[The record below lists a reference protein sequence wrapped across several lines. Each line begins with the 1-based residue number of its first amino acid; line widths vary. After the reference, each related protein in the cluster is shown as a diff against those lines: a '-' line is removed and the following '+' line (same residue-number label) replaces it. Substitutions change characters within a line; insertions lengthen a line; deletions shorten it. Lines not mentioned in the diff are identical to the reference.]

1 MGALGDVSIT
11 FVGGGTMAEALIRGL
26 LSKGLATGNQIT
38 ASDPLQERRAH
49 LSEELGIRTC
59 CSNVEAVA
67 GAEIV
72 VLAIKPQVLGEVL
85 EELAD
90 QIDSRALLLTIVAG
104 ARIDTIRGALGTGAI
119 VRIMPN
125 TPGQIGEGIS
135 VWTATRE
142 VSPPQMERAREI
154 VGALGE
160 QVHVEDE
167 KYLDMATALSGSGPA
182 YVFYFAEALIDAGV
196 HLGFSRA
203 VARKLVLQTLRGS
216 AAFAQKTGLHPAVL
230 RNMVTSPG
238 GTTAAG
244 LYQLDKGGLRAAVS
258 RAVWAAYKRARY
270 LGGLAGE

>member
-26 LSKGLATGNQIT
+26 LSKGLATGSQIT
-38 ASDPLQERRAH
+38 VSDPLQERRAH
-49 LSEELGIRTC
+49 LSEQLGIRTC

-67 GAEIV
+67 GAELV
-72 VLAIKPQVLGEVL
+72 VLAIKPQALGEVL

-90 QIDSRALLLTIVAG
+90 RIDSSALLLTIVAG
-104 ARIDTIRGALGTGAI
+104 ARIDTIRSALGTGAI

-135 VWTATRE
+135 VWTATGQ
-142 VSPPQMERAREI
+142 VSLPQMEQAREI
-154 VGALGE
+154 IRALGE
-160 QVHVEDE
+160 QVYVEDE
-167 KYLDMATALSGSGPA
+167 EYLDMATALSGSGPA

-203 VARKLVLQTLRGS
+203 VARKLVLQTVRGS
-216 AAFAQKTGLHPAVL
+216 AIFAQKTGLHPAVL

-258 RAVWAAYKRARY
+258 RAVWAAYQKARY
-270 LGGLAGE
+270 LGGLASE

>member
-1 MGALGDVSIT
+1 MGALGDVSISL
-11 FVGGGTMAEALIRGL
+11 VGGGTMAEALIRGL
-26 LSKGLATGNQIT
+26 LSKGLATESQIT

-49 LSEELGIRTC
+49 LSEQLGIRTC

-67 GAEIV
+67 GAELV
-72 VLAIKPQVLGEVL
+72 VLAIKPQALGEVL

-90 QIDSRALLLTIVAG
+90 RIDSSALLLTIVAG
-104 ARIDTIRGALGTGAI
+104 ARIDTIRSALGTGAI

-135 VWTATRE
+135 VWTATGQ
-142 VSPPQMERAREI
+142 VSPPQMEQAREI
-154 VGALGE
+154 VRALGE

-167 KYLDMATALSGSGPA
+167 EYLDMATALSGSGPA

-203 VARKLVLQTLRGS
+203 VARKLVLQTVRGS
-216 AAFAQKTGLHPAVL
+216 AIFAQKTGLHAAVL

-258 RAVWAAYKRARY
+258 RAVWAAYQKARY
-270 LGGLAGE
+270 LGGLASE

>member
-26 LSKGLATGNQIT
+26 LSKGLATGSQIT
-38 ASDPLQERRAH
+38 VSDPLQERRTH
-49 LSEELGIRTC
+49 LSEQLGIRTC

-67 GAEIV
+67 GAELV
-72 VLAIKPQVLGEVL
+72 VLAIKPQALGEVL

-90 QIDSRALLLTIVAG
+90 RIDSSALLLTIVAG
-104 ARIDTIRGALGTGAI
+104 AKIDTIRSALGTGAI

-135 VWTATRE
+135 VWTATGQ
-142 VSPPQMERAREI
+142 VSPPQMEQAREI
-154 VGALGE
+154 VRALGE

-167 KYLDMATALSGSGPA
+167 EYLDMATALSGSGPA

-203 VARKLVLQTLRGS
+203 VARKLVLQTVRGS

-258 RAVWAAYKRARY
+258 RAVWAAYQKARY
-270 LGGLAGE
+270 LGGLASE

>member
-26 LSKGLATGNQIT
+26 LSKGLATGSQIT
-38 ASDPLQERRAH
+38 VSDPLQERRAH
-49 LSEELGIRTC
+49 LSEQLGIRTC

-72 VLAIKPQVLGEVL
+72 VLAIKPQALDEVL

-90 QIDSRALLLTIVAG
+90 RIDSSALLLTIVAG
-104 ARIDTIRGALGTGAI
+104 ARIDTIRSALGTGAI

-135 VWTATRE
+135 VWTATGQ
-142 VSPPQMERAREI
+142 VSLPQMEQAREI
-154 VGALGE
+154 IRALGE
-160 QVHVEDE
+160 QVYVEDE
-167 KYLDMATALSGSGPA
+167 EYLDMATALSGSGPA

-203 VARKLVLQTLRGS
+203 VARKLVLQTVRGS

-258 RAVWAAYKRARY
+258 RAVWAAYQKARY
-270 LGGLAGE
+270 LGGLASE

>member
-26 LSKGLATGNQIT
+26 LSKGLATGSQIT
-38 ASDPLQERRAH
+38 VSDPLQERRAH
-49 LSEELGIRTC
+49 LSEQLGIRTC

-67 GAEIV
+67 GAELV
-72 VLAIKPQVLGEVL
+72 VLAIKPQALGEVL

-90 QIDSRALLLTIVAG
+90 RIDSSALLLTIVAG
-104 ARIDTIRGALGTGAI
+104 ARIDTIRSALGTGAI

-135 VWTATRE
+135 VWTATGE
-142 VSPPQMERAREI
+142 VSPPQMEQAREI

-160 QVHVEDE
+160 QVYVEDE
-167 KYLDMATALSGSGPA
+167 EYLDMATALSGSGPA

-203 VARKLVLQTLRGS
+203 VARKLVLQTVRGS
-216 AAFAQKTGLHPAVL
+216 AIFAQKTGLHPAVL

-258 RAVWAAYKRARY
+258 RAVWAAYQKARY
-270 LGGLAGE
+270 LGGLASE

>member
-26 LSKGLATGNQIT
+26 FSKGLATGSQIT
-38 ASDPLQERRAH
+38 VSDPLQERRAH
-49 LSEELGIRTC
+49 LSEQLGIRTC

-67 GAEIV
+67 GAELV
-72 VLAIKPQVLGEVL
+72 VLAIKPQALGEVL

-90 QIDSRALLLTIVAG
+90 QIDSSALLLTIVAG
-104 ARIDTIRGALGTGAI
+104 AKIDTIRSGLGTGAI

-135 VWTATRE
+135 VWTATGQ
-142 VSPPQMERAREI
+142 VSPPQMEQAREI
-154 VGALGE
+154 VRALGE
-160 QVHVEDE
+160 QVYVEDE
-167 KYLDMATALSGSGPA
+167 EYLDMATALSGSGPA

-203 VARKLVLQTLRGS
+203 VARKLVLQTVRGS

-258 RAVWAAYKRARY
+258 RAVWAAYKRAQY
-270 LGGLAGE
+270 LGGLASE

>member
-26 LSKGLATGNQIT
+26 LSKGLATGSQIT
-38 ASDPLQERRAH
+38 VSDPLQERRAH
-49 LSEELGIRTC
+49 LSEQLGIRTC

-72 VLAIKPQVLGEVL
+72 VLAIKPQALGEVL

-90 QIDSRALLLTIVAG
+90 QIDSRVLLLTIVAG
-104 ARIDTIRGALGTGAI
+104 AKIDTIRSALGTGAI

-135 VWTATRE
+135 VWTATGQ
-142 VSPPQMERAREI
+142 VSPPQMEQAREI

-167 KYLDMATALSGSGPA
+167 EYLDMATALSGSGPA

-203 VARKLVLQTLRGS
+203 VARKLVLQTVRGS

-258 RAVWAAYKRARY
+258 RAVWAAYQKARY
-270 LGGLAGE
+270 LGGLASE

>member
-26 LSKGLATGNQIT
+26 LSEGLATESQIT
-38 ASDPLQERRAH
+38 VSDPLQERRAH
-49 LSEELGIRTC
+49 LSEQLGIRTC

-67 GAEIV
+67 GAELV

-104 ARIDTIRGALGTGAI
+104 ARIDTIRSALGTGAI

-167 KYLDMATALSGSGPA
+167 EYLDMATALSGSGPA

-258 RAVWAAYKRARY
+258 RAVWAAYKRAQY
-270 LGGLAGE
+270 LGGLASE

>member
-26 LSKGLATGNQIT
+26 LSKGLATGSQIT
-38 ASDPLQERRAH
+38 VSDPLQERRAH
-49 LSEELGIRTC
+49 LSEQLGIRTC

-67 GAEIV
+67 GAELV
-72 VLAIKPQVLGEVL
+72 VLAIKPQALGEVL

-90 QIDSRALLLTIVAG
+90 QIDSRVLLLTIVAG
-104 ARIDTIRGALGTGAI
+104 AKIDTIRSALGTGAI

-135 VWTATRE
+135 VWTATGQ
-142 VSPPQMERAREI
+142 VSLPQMEQAREI
-154 VGALGE
+154 IRALGA
-160 QVHVEDE
+160 QVYVEDE
-167 KYLDMATALSGSGPA
+167 EYLDMATALSGSGPA

-203 VARKLVLQTLRGS
+203 VARKLVLQTVRGS

-258 RAVWAAYKRARY
+258 RAVWAAYQKARY
-270 LGGLAGE
+270 LGGLASE

>member
-26 LSKGLATGNQIT
+26 LSKGLATGSQIT
-38 ASDPLQERRAH
+38 VSDPLQERRTH
-49 LSEELGIRTC
+49 LSEQLGIRTC

-72 VLAIKPQVLGEVL
+72 VLAIKPQALGEVL

-90 QIDSRALLLTIVAG
+90 RIDSSALLLTIVAG
-104 ARIDTIRGALGTGAI
+104 AKIDTIRSALGTGAI

-135 VWTATRE
+135 VWTATGQ
-142 VSPPQMERAREI
+142 VSPPQMEQAREI
-154 VGALGE
+154 VRALGE

-167 KYLDMATALSGSGPA
+167 EYLDMATALSGSGPA

-203 VARKLVLQTLRGS
+203 VARKLVLQTVRGS

-258 RAVWAAYKRARY
+258 RAVWAAYQKARY
-270 LGGLAGE
+270 LGGLASE

>member
-26 LSKGLATGNQIT
+26 LSKGLATGSQIT
-38 ASDPLQERRAH
+38 VSDPLQERRAH
-49 LSEELGIRTC
+49 LSEQLGIRTC

-67 GAEIV
+67 GAELV
-72 VLAIKPQVLGEVL
+72 VLAIKPQALGDVL

-90 QIDSRALLLTIVAG
+90 RIDSSALLLTIVAG
-104 ARIDTIRGALGTGAI
+104 AKIDTIRSALGTGDI

-135 VWTATRE
+135 VWTATGQ
-142 VSPPQMERAREI
+142 VSLPQMEQAREI
-154 VGALGE
+154 IRALGA
-160 QVHVEDE
+160 QVYVEDE
-167 KYLDMATALSGSGPA
+167 EYLDMATALSGSGPA

-203 VARKLVLQTLRGS
+203 VARKLVLQTVRGS

-258 RAVWAAYKRARY
+258 RAVWAAYQKARY
-270 LGGLAGE
+270 LGGLASE

>member
-26 LSKGLATGNQIT
+26 LSKGLATGSQIT
-38 ASDPLQERRAH
+38 VSDPLQERRAH
-49 LSEELGIRTC
+49 QSEQLGIRTC

-67 GAEIV
+67 GAELV
-72 VLAIKPQVLGEVL
+72 VLAIKAQALGEVL

-90 QIDSRALLLTIVAG
+90 RIDSSALLLTIVAG
-104 ARIDTIRGALGTGAI
+104 AKIDTICSALGTGAI

-135 VWTATRE
+135 VWTATGQ
-142 VSPPQMERAREI
+142 VSPPQMEQAREI
-154 VGALGE
+154 IRALGE

-167 KYLDMATALSGSGPA
+167 EYLDMATALSGSGPA

-203 VARKLVLQTLRGS
+203 VARKLVLQTVRGS

-258 RAVWAAYKRARY
+258 RAVWAAYQKARY
-270 LGGLAGE
+270 LGGLASE

>member
-26 LSKGLATGNQIT
+26 LSKGLATGSQIT
-38 ASDPLQERRAH
+38 VSDPLQERRAH
-49 LSEELGIRTC
+49 LSEQLGIRTC

-67 GAEIV
+67 GAELV
-72 VLAIKPQVLGEVL
+72 VLAIKPQALGEVL

-90 QIDSRALLLTIVAG
+90 RIDSSALLLTIVAG
-104 ARIDTIRGALGTGAI
+104 AKIDTIRSALGTGAI

-135 VWTATRE
+135 VWTATGQ
-142 VSPPQMERAREI
+142 VSPPQMEQAREI

-160 QVHVEDE
+160 QVYVEDE
-167 KYLDMATALSGSGPA
+167 EYLDMATALSGSGPA

-203 VARKLVLQTLRGS
+203 VARKLVLQTVRGS

-258 RAVWAAYKRARY
+258 RAVWAAYQKARY
-270 LGGLAGE
+270 LGGLASE

>member
-26 LSKGLATGNQIT
+26 LSKGLATGSQIT
-38 ASDPLQERRAH
+38 VSDPLQERRTH
-49 LSEELGIRTC
+49 LSEQLGIRTC

-72 VLAIKPQVLGEVL
+72 VLAIKPQALGEVL

-90 QIDSRALLLTIVAG
+90 RIDSSALLLTIVAG
-104 ARIDTIRGALGTGAI
+104 AKIDTIRSALGTGAI

-135 VWTATRE
+135 VWTATGQ
-142 VSPPQMERAREI
+142 VSPPQMEQAREI
-154 VGALGE
+154 IRALGE

-167 KYLDMATALSGSGPA
+167 EYLDMATALSGSGPA

-203 VARKLVLQTLRGS
+203 VARKLVLQTVRGS

-258 RAVWAAYKRARY
+258 RAVWAAYQKARY
-270 LGGLAGE
+270 LGGLASE

>member
-26 LSKGLATGNQIT
+26 LSKGLATGSQIT
-38 ASDPLQERRAH
+38 VSDPLQERRTH
-49 LSEELGIRTC
+49 LSEQLGIRTC

-72 VLAIKPQVLGEVL
+72 VLAIKPQALDEVL

-90 QIDSRALLLTIVAG
+90 RIDSSALLLTIVAG
-104 ARIDTIRGALGTGAI
+104 AKIDTIRSALGTGAI

-135 VWTATRE
+135 VWTATGQ
-142 VSPPQMERAREI
+142 VSLPQMEQAREI
-154 VGALGE
+154 IRALGE
-160 QVHVEDE
+160 QVYVEDE
-167 KYLDMATALSGSGPA
+167 EYLDMATALSGSGPA

-203 VARKLVLQTLRGS
+203 VARKLVLQTVRGS

-258 RAVWAAYKRARY
+258 RAVWAAYQKARY
-270 LGGLAGE
+270 LGGLASE

>member
-26 LSKGLATGNQIT
+26 LSKGLATGSQIT
-38 ASDPLQERRAH
+38 VSDPLQERRAH
-49 LSEELGIRTC
+49 LSEQLGIRTC

-67 GAEIV
+67 GAELV
-72 VLAIKPQVLGEVL
+72 VLAIKPQALGEVL

-90 QIDSRALLLTIVAG
+90 RIDSSALLLTIVAG
-104 ARIDTIRGALGTGAI
+104 AKIDTIRSALGTGAI

-135 VWTATRE
+135 VWTATAQA
-142 VSPPQMERAREI
+142 SLPQMEQAREI
-154 VGALGE
+154 IRALGE
-160 QVHVEDE
+160 QVYVEDE
-167 KYLDMATALSGSGPA
+167 EYLDMATALSGSGPA

-203 VARKLVLQTLRGS
+203 VARKLVLQTVRGS
-216 AAFAQKTGLHPAVL
+216 AIFAQKTGLHPAVL

-258 RAVWAAYKRARY
+258 RAVWAAYQKARY
-270 LGGLAGE
+270 LGGLASE

>member
-11 FVGGGTMAEALIRGL
+11 FLGGGTMAEALIRGL
-26 LSKGLATGNQIT
+26 LSKGLATGSQIT
-38 ASDPLQERRAH
+38 VSDPLQERRAH
-49 LSEELGIRTC
+49 LSEQLGIRTC

-67 GAEIV
+67 GAELV
-72 VLAIKPQVLGEVL
+72 VLAIKAQALGEVL

-90 QIDSRALLLTIVAG
+90 RIDSSALLLTIVAG
-104 ARIDTIRGALGTGAI
+104 ARIDTIRSALGTGAI

-135 VWTATRE
+135 VWTATGE
-142 VSPPQMERAREI
+142 VSPPQMEQAREI

-160 QVHVEDE
+160 QVYVEDE
-167 KYLDMATALSGSGPA
+167 EYLDMATALSGSGPA

-203 VARKLVLQTLRGS
+203 VARKLVLQTVRGS
-216 AAFAQKTGLHPAVL
+216 AIFAQKTGLHPAVL

-258 RAVWAAYKRARY
+258 RAVWAAYQKARY
-270 LGGLAGE
+270 LGGLASE

>member
-167 KYLDMATALSGSGPA
+167 EYLDMATALSGSGPA

-244 LYQLDKGGLRAAVS
+244 LYQLDKGGLRATVS

>member
-26 LSKGLATGNQIT
+26 LSKGLATGSQIT
-38 ASDPLQERRAH
+38 VSDPLQERRTH
-49 LSEELGIRTC
+49 LSEQLGIRTC

-72 VLAIKPQVLGEVL
+72 VLAIKPQALGEVL

-90 QIDSRALLLTIVAG
+90 RVDSSALLLTIVAG
-104 ARIDTIRGALGTGAI
+104 AKIDTICSALGTGAI

-135 VWTATRE
+135 VWTATGQ
-142 VSPPQMERAREI
+142 VSLPQMEQAREI
-154 VGALGE
+154 IRALGE

-167 KYLDMATALSGSGPA
+167 EYLDMATALSGSGPA

-203 VARKLVLQTLRGS
+203 VARKLVLQTVRGS

-258 RAVWAAYKRARY
+258 RAVWAAHQKARY
-270 LGGLAGE
+270 LGGLASE

>member
-26 LSKGLATGNQIT
+26 LSKGLAAGSQIT
-38 ASDPLQERRAH
+38 VSDPLQERRAH
-49 LSEELGIRTC
+49 LSEQLGIRTC

-67 GAEIV
+67 GAELV

-85 EELAD
+85 AELAD
-90 QIDSRALLLTIVAG
+90 HIDSSALLLTIVAG
-104 ARIDTIRGALGTGAI
+104 AKIDTIRSALGTGAI

-135 VWTATRE
+135 VWTATGQ
-142 VSPPQMERAREI
+142 VSPPQMEQAREI

-167 KYLDMATALSGSGPA
+167 EYLDMATALSGSGPA

-203 VARKLVLQTLRGS
+203 VARKLVLQTVRGS

-258 RAVWAAYKRARY
+258 RAVWAAYKRAQY
-270 LGGLAGE
+270 LGGLASE

>member
-26 LSKGLATGNQIT
+26 LSKGLATGSQIT
-38 ASDPLQERRAH
+38 VSDPLQERRTH
-49 LSEELGIRTC
+49 LSEQLGIRTC

-72 VLAIKPQVLGEVL
+72 VLAIKPQALGEVL

-90 QIDSRALLLTIVAG
+90 QIDSSALLLTIVAG
-104 ARIDTIRGALGTGAI
+104 AKIDTIRSALGTGAI

-135 VWTATRE
+135 VWTATGQ
-142 VSPPQMERAREI
+142 VSPPQMEQAREI
-154 VGALGE
+154 VRALGE

-167 KYLDMATALSGSGPA
+167 EYLDMATALSGSGPA

-203 VARKLVLQTLRGS
+203 VARKLVLQTVRGS

-258 RAVWAAYKRARY
+258 RAVWAAYQKARY
-270 LGGLAGE
+270 LGGLASE

>member
-1 MGALGDVSIT
+1 
-11 FVGGGTMAEALIRGL
+11 
-26 LSKGLATGNQIT
+26 
-38 ASDPLQERRAH
+38 
-49 LSEELGIRTC
+49 
-59 CSNVEAVA
+59 
-67 GAEIV
+67 
-72 VLAIKPQVLGEVL
+72 L

-90 QIDSRALLLTIVAG
+90 RIDSSALLLTIVAG
-104 ARIDTIRGALGTGAI
+104 AKIDTIRSALGTGAI

-135 VWTATRE
+135 VWTATGQ
-142 VSPPQMERAREI
+142 VSPPQMEQAREI
-154 VGALGE
+154 IRALGE
-160 QVHVEDE
+160 QVYVEDE
-167 KYLDMATALSGSGPA
+167 EYLDMATALSGSGPA

-203 VARKLVLQTLRGS
+203 VARKLVLQTVRGS

-258 RAVWAAYKRARY
+258 RAVWAAYQKARY
-270 LGGLAGE
+270 LGGLASE

>member
-26 LSKGLATGNQIT
+26 LSKGLATGSQIT
-38 ASDPLQERRAH
+38 VSDPLQERRAH
-49 LSEELGIRTC
+49 LSEQLGIRTC

-67 GAEIV
+67 GAELV
-72 VLAIKPQVLGEVL
+72 VLAIKPQALGEVL

-90 QIDSRALLLTIVAG
+90 RIDSSALLLTIVAG
-104 ARIDTIRGALGTGAI
+104 AKIDTIRSALGTGAI

-135 VWTATRE
+135 VWTATGQ
-142 VSPPQMERAREI
+142 VSLPQMEQAREI
-154 VGALGE
+154 IRALGE

-167 KYLDMATALSGSGPA
+167 EYLDMATALSGSGPA
-182 YVFYFAEALIDAGV
+182 YVFYFAEALIDAAV

-203 VARKLVLQTLRGS
+203 VARKLVLQTVRGS

-258 RAVWAAYKRARY
+258 RAVWAAYQKARY
-270 LGGLAGE
+270 LGGLASE

>member
-1 MGALGDVSIT
+1 MGVLGDVSIT

-26 LSKGLATGNQIT
+26 LSKGLAMGSQIT
-38 ASDPLQERRAH
+38 VSDPLQERRAH
-49 LSEELGIRTC
+49 LSEQLGIRTC

-67 GAEIV
+67 GAELV
-72 VLAIKPQVLGEVL
+72 VLAIKPQALGEVL

-90 QIDSRALLLTIVAG
+90 QIDSSALLLTIVAG
-104 ARIDTIRGALGTGAI
+104 AKIDTIRSALGTGAI

-135 VWTATRE
+135 VWTATGQ
-142 VSPPQMERAREI
+142 VSPPQMEQARDI
-154 VGALGE
+154 VRALGE

-167 KYLDMATALSGSGPA
+167 EYLDMATALSGSGPA

-203 VARKLVLQTLRGS
+203 VARKLVLQTVRGS

-258 RAVWAAYKRARY
+258 RAVWAAYQRARY
-270 LGGLAGE
+270 LGGLASE

>member
-26 LSKGLATGNQIT
+26 LSKGLAMERQIT
-38 ASDPLQERRAH
+38 VSDPLQERRTH
-49 LSEELGIRTC
+49 LSEQLGIRTC

-67 GAEIV
+67 GAELV
-72 VLAIKPQVLGEVL
+72 VLAIKPQALGEVL

-104 ARIDTIRGALGTGAI
+104 AKIDTIRSALGTGAI

-135 VWTATRE
+135 VWTATGQ
-142 VSPPQMERAREI
+142 VSPPQMEQAREI
-154 VGALGE
+154 VRALGE

-167 KYLDMATALSGSGPA
+167 EYLDMATALSGSGPA

-203 VARKLVLQTLRGS
+203 VARKLVLQTVRGS

-258 RAVWAAYKRARY
+258 RAVWAAYKRAQY
-270 LGGLAGE
+270 LGGLASE

>member
-1 MGALGDVSIT
+1 MGALGDVSMT

-26 LSKGLATGNQIT
+26 LSKGLATESQIT
-38 ASDPLQERRAH
+38 VSDPLQERRAH
-49 LSEELGIRTC
+49 LSEQLGIRTC

-67 GAEIV
+67 GAELV

-104 ARIDTIRGALGTGAI
+104 ARIDTIRSALGTGAI

-142 VSPPQMERAREI
+142 VLPPQMERAQEI

-203 VARKLVLQTLRGS
+203 VARKLVLQTVRGS
-216 AAFAQKTGLHPAVL
+216 AAFAQKSGLHLGVL

-258 RAVWAAYKRARY
+258 RAVWAAYKRAQY
-270 LGGLAGE
+270 LGGLASE

>member
-26 LSKGLATGNQIT
+26 LSKGLATGSQIT
-38 ASDPLQERRAH
+38 VSDPLQERRTH
-49 LSEELGIRTC
+49 LSEQLGIRTC

-72 VLAIKPQVLGEVL
+72 VLAIKPQALDEVL

-90 QIDSRALLLTIVAG
+90 RIDSSALLLTIVAG
-104 ARIDTIRGALGTGAI
+104 AKIDTIRSALGTGAI

-135 VWTATRE
+135 VWTATGQ
-142 VSPPQMERAREI
+142 VSLPQMEQAREI
-154 VGALGE
+154 VRALGE

-167 KYLDMATALSGSGPA
+167 EYLDMATALSGSGPA

-203 VARKLVLQTLRGS
+203 VARKLVLQTVRGS

-258 RAVWAAYKRARY
+258 RAVWAAYQKARY
-270 LGGLAGE
+270 LGGLASE

>member
-26 LSKGLATGNQIT
+26 LSKGLATESQIT
-38 ASDPLQERRAH
+38 VSDPLQERRAH
-49 LSEELGIRTC
+49 LSEQLGIRTC

-67 GAEIV
+67 GAELV
-72 VLAIKPQVLGEVL
+72 VLAIKPQALGEVL

-90 QIDSRALLLTIVAG
+90 RIDSSALLLTIVAG
-104 ARIDTIRGALGTGAI
+104 AKIDTIRSALGTGAI

-135 VWTATRE
+135 VWTATGE
-142 VSPPQMERAREI
+142 VSPPQMEQAREI
-154 VGALGE
+154 VRALGE

-167 KYLDMATALSGSGPA
+167 EYLDMATALSGSGPA

-203 VARKLVLQTLRGS
+203 VARKLVLQTVRGS
-216 AAFAQKTGLHPAVL
+216 AIFAQKTGLHPAVL

-258 RAVWAAYKRARY
+258 RAVWAAYQKARY
-270 LGGLAGE
+270 LGGLASE

>member
-1 MGALGDVSIT
+1 MGALGDVSIA

-26 LSKGLATGNQIT
+26 LSKGLATGSQIT
-38 ASDPLQERRAH
+38 VSDPLQERRAH
-49 LSEELGIRTC
+49 LSEQLGIRTC
-59 CSNVEAVA
+59 CSNVESVA
-67 GAEIV
+67 GADLV
-72 VLAIKPQVLGEVL
+72 VLAIKPQALGEVL

-90 QIDSRALLLTIVAG
+90 RIDSSALLLTIVAG
-104 ARIDTIRGALGTGAI
+104 AKIDTIRSALGTGAI

-135 VWTATRE
+135 VWTATGQ
-142 VSPPQMERAREI
+142 VSLPQMEQAREI
-154 VGALGE
+154 IRALGE
-160 QVHVEDE
+160 QVYVEDE
-167 KYLDMATALSGSGPA
+167 EYLDMATALSGSGPA

-203 VARKLVLQTLRGS
+203 VARKLVLQTVRGS
-216 AAFAQKTGLHPAVL
+216 AIFAQKTGLHPAVL

-258 RAVWAAYKRARY
+258 RAVWAAYQKARY
-270 LGGLAGE
+270 LGGLASE

>member
-26 LSKGLATGNQIT
+26 LSKGLATGSQIT
-38 ASDPLQERRAH
+38 VSDPLQERRAH
-49 LSEELGIRTC
+49 LSEQLGIRTC

-67 GAEIV
+67 GAELV
-72 VLAIKPQVLGEVL
+72 VLAIKPQALGEVL

-90 QIDSRALLLTIVAG
+90 QIDSRVLLLTIVAG
-104 ARIDTIRGALGTGAI
+104 ARIDTIRSALGTGAI

-135 VWTATRE
+135 VWTATGQ
-142 VSPPQMERAREI
+142 VSPPQMEQAREI

-167 KYLDMATALSGSGPA
+167 EYLDMATALSGSGPA

-203 VARKLVLQTLRGS
+203 VARKLVLQTVRGS

-258 RAVWAAYKRARY
+258 RAVWAAYQKARY
-270 LGGLAGE
+270 LGGLASE